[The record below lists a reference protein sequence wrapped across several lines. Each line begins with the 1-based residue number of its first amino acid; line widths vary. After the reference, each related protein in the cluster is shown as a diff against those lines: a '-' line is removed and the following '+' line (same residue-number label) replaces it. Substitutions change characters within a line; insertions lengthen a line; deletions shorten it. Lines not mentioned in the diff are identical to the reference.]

1 LKEIIKNTTFADRLL
16 FLSIIVF
23 SISGIF
29 IAKQAM
35 PSGTDVIIEID
46 GKPEY
51 KFPLNINRT
60 FQVSGLDGKMVIEI
74 REKKVRVAESDCPK
88 KYCVKQGWVSKGVIV
103 CLPNKI
109 LVIVGGYRKNLK
121 KDIDAITG

>member
-16 FLSIIVF
+16 FLSIIVI
-23 SISGIF
+23 SIAGIF

-35 PSGTDVIIEID
+35 PYGTDVIIEID

-60 FQVSGLDGKMVIEI
+60 FQVSGLDGNMVIE
-74 REKKVRVAESDCPK
+74 DCPK